1 MDELLDE
8 DLFIYAKRIIDKCNS
23 YNNFP
28 NSEQVKE
35 GATLRLTDYLIG
47 LNSNI
52 GDIKADSLRRLINE
66 WINYDLLILKSKKL
80 QGNNELGYVKTK
92 TKRNQIKNR
101 IKSIIL
107 LTVIASSGIYTMK
120 TIKSVHDRK
129 NNAQNTE
136 YVVSSKDMSMEEAL
150 SYISYDKVQNKVN
163 IDDALSKV
171 NGPMIEYS
179 PEVHL
184 SNDALSELPFLPAKF
199 NAMFDV
205 NNPVFSQLA
214 IYNFYDMLRNDSD
227 VYREMD
233 LIFTNLKKDVA
244 NPDNLNN
251 KSEQYYFLAKYNTYI
266 SFVYD
271 MLSNAGYDVSMY
283 KDVVLKYDQNK
294 DNNRYDSYYGLST
307 DEINNIKSMFNVYD
321 EYIINLQKEFGRGNK
336 K

>member
-35 GATLRLTDYLIG
+35 GAALRLTDYLIG

-136 YVVSSKDMSMEEAL
+136 YVVSSKDMSMAEAL

-163 IDDALSKV
+163 IDETLSKV
-171 NGPMIEYS
+171 NGPMIESS
-179 PEVHL
+179 PKAQL
-184 SNDALSELPFLPAKF
+184 NNDVLSELPFLPAKF

-205 NNPVFSQLA
+205 KNPVFSQLA

-283 KDVVLKYDQNK
+283 RDAVLKYEQNK
-294 DNNRYDSYYGLST
+294 DNYNYDSYYGLST
-307 DEINNIKSMFNVYD
+307 DEINIIKSMFNIYD